1 MSSDDRRR
9 QVDAVLR
16 MLARFLLAAWL
27 LAGCGRAAPADSP
40 PAAQAGR
47 RVVVMAPGAAEM
59 LESLGLLDR
68 VVGVGDFVDWPLRL
82 RELPKVGAYD
92 APNAERLLG
101 LRADMLITT
110 VNRAGSARLA
120 QLEKLGIA
128 VVQLELST
136 YDGVFSALA
145 ELGERFGRRAQAAAL
160 VRDMRS
166 RLERVR
172 LRAAGAPRR
181 RVLFVVGRDPLYV
194 AGPGSHLDRL
204 IRLAGGE
211 NLLGDSRAPYAL
223 TSMEVVLRRLPEVIL
238 DSSDNRP
245 GTGSGRRLG
254 AWAEWPFLPAV
265 RDRRV
270 YVIDPWR
277 LSIPGPRLPEMA
289 ELMGKLIHP
298 EIFGEAAD
306 GELGPPPAPGA
317 R

>member
-1 MSSDDRRR
+1 MGWFTRAGS
-9 QVDAVLR
+9 A
-16 MLARFLLAAWL
+16 LLL
-27 LAGCGRAAPADSP
+27 LAGCGLLGGCERSAPPVSP
-40 PAAQAGR
+40 APGQPGR

-59 LESLGLLDR
+59 LDALGLIDR
-68 VVGVGDFVDWPLRL
+68 VVGVGDFVDWPVRL
-82 RELPKVGAYD
+82 RALPKVGAYD
-92 APNAERLLG
+92 APNAERLLA
-101 LRADMLITT
+101 LHADMLITT
-110 VNRAGSARLA
+110 LNRAGSVRLA

-136 YDGVFSALA
+136 YDGVFSALR
-145 ELGERFGRRAQAAAL
+145 ELGERFGRQQRAAAL
-160 VRDMRS
+160 VGDMRS
-166 RLERVR
+166 RLEQVR
-172 LRAAGAPRR
+172 LRAAGAPKR

-211 NLLGDSRAPYAL
+211 NLVPDSRAPYAL
-223 TSMEVVLRRLPEVIL
+223 TSMEVILQRLPQVIL
-238 DSSDNRP
+238 DSSDNHP
-245 GTGSGRRLG
+245 GTRSGRRLG
-254 AWAEWPFLPAV
+254 AWADWPFLPAV

-298 EIFGEAAD
+298 EVFGEATD
-306 GELGPPPAPGA
+306 RELGPPPAIAGQGPEA